1 MKLVTRTK
9 LTESI
14 IKAIMEYVN
23 SQNLKVGDR
32 LPSERDLSKA
42 LKVSR
47 PLLREAIRVMEGL
60 NLIEVKPGSGIF
72 IKNPLGPD
80 FSYLVLHIDLQEKE
94 RLLETLKVRKVL
106 EKLAIEETLKNID
119 PEKLSRLEKL
129 LTTLEEAIR
138 RGDSGLE
145 EIWNYYSTI
154 YQFSNN
160 KFLFSFLD
168 GLKNIYLS
176 WIDPQE
182 NPVFAEK
189 TYSYHRELFEAI
201 KNKDLNKISLLI
213 DRFYKIWQEE
223 IEKRYR

>member
-1 MKLVTRTK
+1 MKPVTRTK

-47 PLLREAIRVMEGL
+47 PLIREAIRVMEGL

>member
-1 MKLVTRTK
+1 MKPVTRTK